1 MNSGPS
7 IASRAVLCAWALV
20 AVEWV
25 LVSVVGFRQLAGLW
39 EWQFGS
45 LWLWPSALLGS
56 ALVALFAAGLWQGL
70 ERGQSLRARVW
81 LAVTAAGLAAGGAWA
96 VSTGR
101 HFAELPKRVA
111 FASGLAVLA
120 AVSLFWLA
128 PWLAR
133 RMRQR
138 PSRVGFAVLLAIV
151 GLQLGN
157 RFVLVRLYPGFH
169 IGLALLTLLLAPGLQ
184 QLRPAVFV
192 ARAWHWGAA
201 TLLAVA
207 ALTALP
213 GAHRLHNFDNYR
225 LVMLEQAPL
234 LGQAVR
240 LAALIDRT
248 VPRGDAALPTA
259 AIDVHCTSPD
269 CAAVPP
275 APPLDLLGR
284 DILLVTID
292 ALRADHVGAYGYTRD
307 TTPNIDR
314 LANEG
319 LRFEHAYCPTP
330 HTSYSLTSLLTG
342 KYMRPLLLQGVG
354 EDSQTLADILR
365 IYGYATAGFYPPA
378 VFFIDQPRFRRF
390 EQAGLGFEY
399 RKVEFMEGE
408 GRVQQVQSYL
418 QGVEAGKRV
427 FLWVHL
433 FAPHEPYETH
443 VGHDFGPRD
452 VDRYDSEVAYAD
464 ATLGALTRLLRERDP
479 RSVVIATADHGEE
492 FGEHGGRYHG
502 SSVYEEQVRVPLV
515 VSIPGLE
522 QRGSIAGPVQ
532 TIDLFATLLAALH
545 IPISPRV
552 RARDLSTALQ
562 RPGSQRRGFAFAET
576 DDFTLLAEGSQR
588 LICERRIDACKL
600 FDLEVDPGQERDH
613 SGKQQ
618 REFST
623 LRERLQQLSDS
634 HGEYE
639 RGDAEQRWPTPIL
652 RGMAGDAAAAAEIAA
667 LLDDSNVAIR
677 RKAAE
682 LLCQL
687 HPQEAAAALRLAL
700 QRDEDGEVQRYA
712 ALALTRM
719 GQGAPLV
726 YELLGAEQS
735 HWRRLAALVLAE
747 NGDARGEQELIAW
760 WSREPPVD
768 FSQRRALVAAL
779 GHIRSKDAVWEL
791 CKGLHDVRL
800 RPYLARALAEIG
812 DKAALGPLLRH
823 LQEER
828 YHSHRQ
834 VLTDALLQLG
844 AKSELA
850 LPLRRFLG
858 VPDPLENGVA
868 SALRAG
874 VVEALG
880 GPSKSQ
886 LQRLV
891 RDAALGEQ
899 VTVVV
904 PRSLDESPGL
914 RVLLRARNTT
924 QRRAWV
930 RLGRPAGPIQ
940 YSKSGTVSHRKL
952 AIIHAEHFVEL
963 RLDPGPEEQ
972 EVYAEVPPNLG
983 LQPGRSSTLVLAA
996 ESGVEVQGFVVV
1008 PRAAELPPPA
1018 PQPWKADH

>member
-1 MNSGPS
+1 MKSGPS
-7 IASRAVLCAWALV
+7 VASRAVLCAWALV
-20 AVEWV
+20 GVEWA
-25 LVSVVGFRQLAGLW
+25 LVSLFGFRQLAGLW

-45 LWLWPSALLGS
+45 LWLWPSALFGS
-56 ALVALFAAGLWQGL
+56 AGVALVAAGVWYGF
-70 ERGQSLRARVW
+70 ERGQALRARAW
-81 LAVTAAGLAAGGAWA
+81 LALVVACLASAAGWG

-120 AVSLFWLA
+120 ALLVFWLA
-128 PWLAR
+128 PWVAR
-133 RMRQR
+133 RLQQR
-138 PSRVGFAVLLAIV
+138 PLQVGFAVLLAIV

-169 IGLALLTLLLAPGLQ
+169 LALALLALLLAPGLQ
-184 QLRPAVFV
+184 HLRPGAFA
-192 ARAWHWGAA
+192 ARAWHWGVS
-201 TLLAVA
+201 LLLGVA
-207 ALTALP
+207 LLTALP
-213 GAHRLHNFDNYR
+213 GAQRLHNFDNFR

-240 LAALIDRT
+240 LAAFIDRS
-248 VPRGDAALPTA
+248 VPRGAAAPGA
-259 AIDVHCTSPD
+259 VAEVRCTSPD
-269 CAAVPP
+269 CATAQNV
-275 APPLDLLGR
+275 PPLDLLGR
-284 DILLVTID
+284 DILLVTVD
-292 ALRADHVGAYGYTRD
+292 ALRADHVGAYGYTRA

-314 LANEG
+314 LASEG
-319 LRFEHAYCPTP
+319 LRFENAYCPTP

-378 VFFIDQPRFRRF
+378 VFFIDQPRFERF

-408 GRVQQVQSYL
+408 GRVQQVHSYL
-418 QGVEAGKRV
+418 QSVEAGKRV

-443 VGHDFGPRD
+443 PGHDFGARD

-464 ATLGALTRLLRERDP
+464 ATVGALTKLMRERDP

-522 QRGSIAGPVQ
+522 HQGSVAGPVQ
-532 TIDLFATLLAALH
+532 TIDLFATLLSALH

-552 RARDLSTALQ
+552 RARDLSAALQ
-562 RPGSQRRGFAFAET
+562 HPGKERRGFAFAET

-600 FDLEVDPGQERDH
+600 YDVKVDPGQERDQ
-613 SGKQQ
+613 SGQRQ
-618 REFST
+618 REFAA

-639 RGDAEQRWPTPIL
+639 RGDAAQRWPTAIL
-652 RGMAGDAAAAAEIAA
+652 RGMAGDAAAAVEIAA
-667 LLDDSNVAIR
+667 LLDDSDVAIR

-682 LLCQL
+682 LLFQL
-687 HPQEAAAALRLAL
+687 QPQEAAATLRLAL

-726 YELLGAEQS
+726 YELLGAQEA
-735 HWRRLAALVLAE
+735 HWRRLAALALAE
-747 NGDARGEQELIAW
+747 NGDKRGEQELIAW

-779 GHIRSKDAVWEL
+779 GRIHSKDSVWEL
-791 CKGLHDVRL
+791 CKGLGDVRL

-812 DKAALGPLLRH
+812 DKAALGPLLGQ
-823 LQEER
+823 LQDER
-828 YHSHRQ
+828 YHSHRA
-834 VLTDALLQLG
+834 VLTEALLKLG

-858 VPDPLENGVA
+858 VPDPLENGVG
-868 SALRAG
+868 SALQAG
-874 VVEALG
+874 VVEVLG

-886 LQRLV
+886 LQRVL

-904 PRSLDESPGL
+904 PKALDDTPGL
-914 RVLLRARNTT
+914 RLLLRARNTT
-924 QRRAWV
+924 QRQAWV

-940 YSKSGTVSHRKL
+940 YSKSGSVTYRKL
-952 AIIHAEHFVEL
+952 ATIHPEDFVEL
-963 RLDPGPEEQ
+963 RLDLGPDEQ
-972 EVYAEVPPNLG
+972 EVYAEVPASLG
-983 LQPGRSSTLVLAA
+983 LQPGRSSTVVLAA
-996 ESGVEVQGFVVV
+996 ETGVEVQGFVIV

-1018 PQPWKADH
+1018 PEPWKADH